1 MPQAWLQ
8 LSIRV
13 AKRHLEIVS
22 NYVIE
27 KGSPGVVLKSGGI
40 DAYFPSS
47 RHDAALKSEVNRF
60 VGARAGKARLEWK
73 VVQPED
79 WENSWKRFIKP
90 ARVGRSFWVTPPWL
104 NRPNFRRREIITI
117 EPGMAFGTGTH
128 ATTRSCMEFLE
139 VVASKMTVKRWS
151 VLDVGTGS
159 GILAMAARL
168 LGATEIWAIDN
179 DPVAIKVARE
189 NLRLNGIGDAVVLSG
204 RKISTIRRSFTVVIG
219 NLTAETIIEL
229 AKILQSRVAANGYLI
244 LSGILHW
251 QAKNLLRCFAEQ
263 FRAVK
268 RQRKREWVSFLLQRK
283 S

>member
-27 KGSPGVVLKSGGI
+27 KGSPGVVLKNGGL

-47 RHDAALKSEVNRF
+47 RRDTALKSEVKRF
-60 VGARAGKARLEWK
+60 VGTRAGKARLQWK

-139 VVASKMTVKRWS
+139 VVVGKMTAKKWS

-159 GILAMAARL
+159 GILAIVARL
-168 LGATEIWAIDN
+168 LGATEICAIDN
-179 DPVAIKVARE
+179 DPIAIKVARE
-189 NLRLNGIGDAVVLSG
+189 NLRLNGVGDSVILSG
-204 RKISTIRRSFTVVIG
+204 RQLSSIRRTFTVVLG
-219 NLTAETIIEL
+219 NLTADTIIEL
-229 AKILQSRVAANGYLI
+229 AEILQTRVAPHGYLI

-251 QAKNLLRCFAEQ
+251 QAKNLLGCFAEQ
-263 FRAVK
+263 FRVVK
-268 RQRKREWVSFLLQRK
+268 RQRKREWASFLLQRK